1 MVTIFDWVSIILF
14 SGIAVLYLQ
23 RSAQPEPSDKVWHYI
38 APAVGCAAVNY
49 SGNHGEPEIAA
60 ALIRLRKL
68 STDSSERFTAKRSAC
83 DG

>member
-60 ALIRLRKL
+60 ALTVLTLFYVYFILKPL
-68 STDSSERFTAKRSAC
+68 SNL
-83 DG
+83 